1 MVSKKIETL
10 VRMFSY
16 KAIVGI
22 DIDPTFIIELYTKG
36 KFRYLVRGINK

>member
-1 MVSKKIETL
+1 
-10 VRMFSY
+10 
-16 KAIVGI
+16 VGI